1 MALTV
6 GTNSYVDAGDADD
19 YFDDRLYADEWI
31 GATAGDQDKAL
42 LMARRLIDQQPF
54 LGERADDNQI
64 LAWPRAGIEGVDPA
78 TVPQAIL
85 DAQCEL
91 ALAMLRDDLT
101 ADDGTRGVR
110 RLQAGSVAIE
120 YDGRAPEKRL
130 PDAVL
135 ALLGPF
141 LTPAENTNSLA
152 MVL

>member
-6 GTNSYVDAGDADD
+6 GTNSYISVANADA
-19 YFDDRLYADEWI
+19 YFADRLYASEWI
-31 GATAGDQDKAL
+31 GATSGDKEKSL
-42 LMARRLIDQQPF
+42 LMSRRVIDRQVF
-54 LGERADDNQI
+54 VGSRTSDDQL
-64 LAWPRAGIEGVDPA
+64 LAWPRAGVSDISSA

-91 ALAMLRDDLT
+91 ALAFLREDLT

-120 YDGRAPEKRL
+120 YDGRAPSRNL
-130 PDAVL
+130 PDAVSAIL
-135 ALLGPF
+135 APF
-141 LTPAENTNSLA
+141 LQQSANPNSIA